1 MVRIVSLLAL
11 FIYFSL
17 TTNAQNKQLFK
28 NKKRLTTEQLTTLKV
43 KKMTLELEL
52 SEVQQKKI
60 TPVITK
66 LISERKIEADRMSK
80 SINEVKNID
89 VSNRYEMANKFLDRK
104 IMFQK
109 KMRSILTEEQ
119 YKKFKSLEKKRNQMM
134 KKRRHHKKGFHKN

>member
-52 SEVQQKKI
+52 SEVQQKKL

-66 LISERKIEADRMSK
+66 LISERKIEADRMRK

-119 YKKFKSLEKKRNQMM
+119 YKKFKSLEKKRNQMI
-134 KKRRHHKKGFHKN
+134 KKRFHKN